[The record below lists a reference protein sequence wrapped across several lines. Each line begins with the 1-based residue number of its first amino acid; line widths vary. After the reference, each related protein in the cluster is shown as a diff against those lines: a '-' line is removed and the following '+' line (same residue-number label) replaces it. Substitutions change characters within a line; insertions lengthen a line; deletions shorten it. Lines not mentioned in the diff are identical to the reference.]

1 MLLTIGIII
10 AILILVNILLLIFS
24 CNPSENE
31 ENKQKTAVKPVAPK
45 GLQNKKSKYILYAD
59 K

>member
-10 AILILVNILLLIFS
+10 ATLILVNILLLIFS
-24 CNPSENE
+24 CNPSETE
-31 ENKQKTAVKPVAPK
+31 GKRKTAVKPVAPK
-45 GLQNKKSKYILYAD
+45 GLRNKKSKYILYAD